1 MLPPH
6 KAMATSNP
14 AAERKAVIKEIKR
27 LSEKYDIGMT
37 DWFDNLYELNDVFA
51 EDLVAAAITR
61 ETVQ

>member
-1 MLPPH
+1 
-6 KAMATSNP
+6 MATSNP

-51 EDLVAAAITR
+51 AAITR